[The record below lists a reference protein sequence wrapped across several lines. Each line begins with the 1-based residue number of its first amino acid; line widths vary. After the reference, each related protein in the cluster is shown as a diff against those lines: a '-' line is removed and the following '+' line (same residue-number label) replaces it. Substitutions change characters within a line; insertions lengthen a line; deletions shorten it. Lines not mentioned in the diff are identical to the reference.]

1 MRIDWE
7 GLIVGF
13 ESRSHQITH
22 FFDSET
28 GDVEQ
33 VLEREVGRHAEMT
46 GNPRYIA
53 LPRDGGERSL
63 GDLRDF
69 LPHCQDAECRRRL
82 QACLETDAADAA
94 AAAYREILLSY
105 PKEEAHF
112 FQFKERQA
120 LTRAREW
127 LAAQGIS
134 VRSSADR

>member
-1 MRIDWE
+1 
-7 GLIVGF
+7 LIVGF

-46 GNPRYIA
+46 GSPRYIA

-69 LPHCQDAECRRRL
+69 LSHCQDAECRRRL
-82 QACLETDAADAA
+82 QVCLETDAADAA

>member
-1 MRIDWE
+1 MNIDWE

-82 QACLETDAADAA
+82 QACLETGAAS
-94 AAAYREILLSY
+94 AAYREILLSY
-105 PKEEAHF
+105 PREEAHF

-134 VRSSADR
+134 FGSNVES

>member
-1 MRIDWE
+1 MNIDWE

-13 ESRSHQITH
+13 ESRSLQITH
-22 FFDSET
+22 FFDRET

-33 VLEREVGRHAEMT
+33 VLEREIGQHAEMS

-53 LPRDGGERSL
+53 LPRDGGERTL

-82 QACLETDAADAA
+82 QACLETDAA

-120 LTRAREW
+120 LSRAREW

-134 VRSSADR
+134 IGSSADS

>member
-7 GLIVGF
+7 GLIVAF

-22 FFDSET
+22 FFDSQT

-33 VLEREVGRHAEMT
+33 VLEREAERHAEMK

-82 QACLETDAADAA
+82 EASLGIDAA

-127 LAAQGIS
+127 LAAQGIP
-134 VRSSADR
+134 VGSSPDS